1 MVSWGILTHRCPRM
15 LNVCNMHSCISWKVR
30 LLETIVGAWMPSTN
44 SNKLHFRAKD
54 CHGMV
59 FLLSSFSYFLF
70 PVLLSRM
77 KSELFLYNK
86 LFLPEL
92 CHMSLLC
99 LCAAVSV
106 ILLSGKIR
114 VGKTHSHSSL
124 RFQSVQSIYIV
135 KNVSLHVIA
144 EFTSAKCCEGQI
156 KEQHFPLEPRGGTA
170 AVQMALLT
178 ARGILSRGDSAGE
191 NPLFFFS
198 CS

>member
-1 MVSWGILTHRCPRM
+1 
-15 LNVCNMHSCISWKVR
+15 
-30 LLETIVGAWMPSTN
+30 
-44 SNKLHFRAKD
+44 
-54 CHGMV
+54 
-59 FLLSSFSYFLF
+59 
-70 PVLLSRM
+70 
-77 KSELFLYNK
+77 
-86 LFLPEL
+86 
-92 CHMSLLC
+92 MSLLC

-106 ILLSGKIR
+106 ILLSGKTR

-135 KNVSLHVIA
+135 KNVSLLVIA

-170 AVQMALLT
+170 AVQMALLI

>member
-1 MVSWGILTHRCPRM
+1 
-15 LNVCNMHSCISWKVR
+15 
-30 LLETIVGAWMPSTN
+30 
-44 SNKLHFRAKD
+44 
-54 CHGMV
+54 
-59 FLLSSFSYFLF
+59 
-70 PVLLSRM
+70 M

-106 ILLSGKIR
+106 ILLSGKTR

-170 AVQMALLT
+170 AVQMALLI

-191 NPLFFFS
+191 NPLLFFS